1 MPVLRYLPLLYF
13 FILSAVPGMG
23 YSRSTILPELLQT
36 AIPTTV
42 NEYGL
47 NVKEFGALGDGQHN
61 DAPAFQKALDEA
73 FRQKK
78 TLHIPSGKYYFPST
92 STVTVPSGVVMEGTG
107 IDNCLIFTDS
117 VTDTIYPALIN
128 IAGENIQLRG
138 MSFSGGR
145 PVAADQR
152 SSLIGG
158 RFCVINISFDTT
170 PSKNV
175 LIENCKISDAY
186 GKGIMFQ
193 GKEIMIKS
201 CIFLRLGR
209 YNIDFKPIDG
219 AISNFGRNECADI
232 SILNNTFNY
241 IGTHAVSSFRI
252 NRLTIEGNHLSQ
264 ISGIGLAN
272 HQCQN
277 LKLNGNRIEYTG
289 DNGIDVQRCQQTMIA
304 DNYFYSAGNKNA
316 GDAGSAAAIF
326 YGDDYAEN
334 TANNAIISNNFIRG
348 EFSFKQGPLK
358 GRSQSCGIY
367 VIDAFHVKVLHNVI
381 SGVGDME
388 RPKTLDGI
396 EDGNGIMV
404 VNSTRGTSRDIL
416 IDGNSVYQ
424 TKNYGLIV
432 NGQTRDIK
440 VINNTISNTGG
451 HGIYFSAV
459 ATNLFGSINGNTVA
473 DGKNWWN
480 KAVAADIFI
489 EAKNGW
495 LTQLNVSGNQ
505 LRNNARLSYQ
515 SLSDSVRTTHGI
527 YFAGK
532 GFAKFNNII
541 VADNQF
547 SPHLTDEIGF
557 SEEVSSYLAE
567 VNKPFPVTG
576 FRNNYSGTTDDQPQF
591 VIPGLNQKQKPW
603 IITESSAFQ
612 VPEYGN
618 YSKGSVI
625 KLIGDPTVFWTATNS
640 GFAASRP
647 WGKEKVVRTGET
659 IYLGDSVWRCIK
671 AGRTGGAAFSSAS
684 IKARVQDGTVI
695 WEPMGPRVIFV
706 KNK

>member
-1 MPVLRYLPLLYF
+1 MSVLRYLPLLFF
-13 FILSAVPGMG
+13 FILFAVPNTSF
-23 YSRSTILPELLQT
+23 SRPANAHDVAKPGVYKT
-36 AIPTTV
+36 AIASA
-42 NEYGL
+42 L
-47 NVKEFGALGDGQHN
+47 NVREFGALGDGQHN

-73 FRQKK
+73 FQQKK
-78 TLHIPSGKYYFPST
+78 SLHVPSGKYYFPSN

-107 IDNCLIFTDS
+107 IENCLIFTDS

-152 SSLIGG
+152 SAQIGG

-193 GKEIMIKS
+193 GKEITIKS
-201 CIFLRLGR
+201 CVFLRLGR

-219 AISNFGRNECADI
+219 AISNFGRNECSDI
-232 SILNNTFNY
+232 NILNNTFNY

-348 EFSFKQGPLK
+348 EFSFKSGPLT

-367 VIDAFHVKVLHNVI
+367 VIDAFHVKLLHNVI
-381 SGVGDME
+381 SGIGDME
-388 RPKTLDGI
+388 HPSALDGI

-404 VNSTRGTSRDIL
+404 VNSTKGTSRDIL

-424 TKNYGLIV
+424 TKNHGLIV

-440 VINNTISNTGG
+440 VINNTIGNTGG

-459 ATNLFGSINGNTVA
+459 ATNLFGSIIGNTVT
-473 DGKNWWN
+473 DGRNWWN
-480 KAVAADIFI
+480 KAVSADIFI

-505 LRNNARLSYQ
+505 LRNNARLTYQ
-515 SLSDSVRTTHGI
+515 SLADSVRTTHGI

-557 SEEVSSYLAE
+557 SAEVSSYLAE
-567 VNKPFPVTG
+567 ANKPFPVTG

-612 VPEYGN
+612 VPVYGN

-625 KLIGDPTVFWTATNS
+625 RRIDDPTEFWTATNS
-640 GFAASRP
+640 GFAAERP
-647 WGKEKVVRTGET
+647 WGKEKLVSMGET
-659 IYLGDSVWRCIK
+659 IYIGDMTWRCIK
-671 AGRTGGAAFSSAS
+671 AGRTGGTVFSTANTKIT
-684 IKARVQDGTVI
+684 IKDGTVI
-695 WEPMGPRVIFV
+695 WEPMGSRVTFV